1 MNRFLNE
8 LNRTGL
14 ETDSKGNPLAHWLL
28 WSIALF
34 VSIALLWAN
43 YATLDEVTRATGRVI
58 PSSQI
63 QTIQNLEGGILREI
77 NVNVGD
83 QVKKGAPLLRID
95 DTRFNS
101 SFKELSLIH
110 ISEPTRPY

>member
-1 MNRFLNE
+1 MNRSLNE

-14 ETDSKGNPLAHWLL
+14 EADSKGNPLAHWLL

-83 QVKKGAPLLRID
+83 QVKKARHCYVSTTPASIRRSKR
-95 DTRFNS
+95 TKRQS
-101 SFKELSLIH
+101 TH
-110 ISEPTRPY
+110 

>member
-63 QTIQNLEGGILREI
+63 QTIQNLEEAFSEKSTSTLVIKS
-77 NVNVGD
+77 
-83 QVKKGAPLLRID
+83 KKARRCYVSTTHASIRRSKRMKRQS
-95 DTRFNS
+95 T
-101 SFKELSLIH
+101 H
-110 ISEPTRPY
+110 